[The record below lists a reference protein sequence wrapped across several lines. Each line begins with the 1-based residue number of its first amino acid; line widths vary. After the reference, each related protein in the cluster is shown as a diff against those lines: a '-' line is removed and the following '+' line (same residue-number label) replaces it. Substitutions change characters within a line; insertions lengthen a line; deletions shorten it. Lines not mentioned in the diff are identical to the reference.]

1 MKPFKLSKLFKKK
14 VTDLEEVRTQEF
26 LDMIAPSLIKFY
38 SDHYII
44 GNTYRCIWAIREYPT
59 STEEQ
64 ALLRYLGEKENVTL
78 KIYSRLVT
86 PAEEKRIITNATNKN
101 KMKTNSSTQV
111 QETIEAQ
118 ADIQD
123 LTVMIANMHRTR
135 EPLVHCAVFLEMI
148 AFDYEELKIIQTDVF
163 TELIRS
169 KMVWLHKL
177 LLRQKQG
184 FLSLNPSGSNQFK
197 EEFERVLPALPLPNL
212 FPFNY
217 SGKTD
222 SKGFYLGR
230 DKYGSI
236 FIVDFN
242 KRSDDKT
249 NANMIILGNSGQG
262 KSYLLKLIICNLL
275 ESGNERN
282 LFRC

>member
-148 AFDYEELKIIQTDVF
+148 AFDYEELKNHSNGCFYRT
-163 TELIRS
+163 
-169 KMVWLHKL
+169 
-177 LLRQKQG
+177 
-184 FLSLNPSGSNQFK
+184 NPFQ
-197 EEFERVLPALPLPNL
+197 
-212 FPFNY
+212 
-217 SGKTD
+217 
-222 SKGFYLGR
+222 
-230 DKYGSI
+230 
-236 FIVDFN
+236 
-242 KRSDDKT
+242 
-249 NANMIILGNSGQG
+249 
-262 KSYLLKLIICNLL
+262 
-275 ESGNERN
+275 NE
-282 LFRC
+282 C